1 MRLGLDYSGIQAN
14 SHPSPPVVVH
24 AGAQARDIA
33 KYVADALEDKG
44 LTGVINAPD
53 PQAMSRPELRPYVDL
68 ATRLGA
74 LCAQMVNGKVRTLGQ
89 RGPA

>member
-1 MRLGLDYSGIQAN
+1 
-14 SHPSPPVVVH
+14 
-24 AGAQARDIA
+24 
-33 KYVADALEDKG
+33 
-44 LTGVINAPD
+44 
-53 PQAMSRPELRPYVDL
+53 MSRPELRPYVDL